1 MLITIWK
8 RRYDYIWKI
17 FYRRK
22 RNSCRKQKPYYTLRE
37 DEDIC
42 KKLFDEF
49 ELDINDSHIINGH
62 VPVKSKSGESP
73 IKANGKILVIDGGFS
88 KAYQDKTG
96 IAGYTLIYNSKT
108 MQLVSHQ
115 PFSSMEEAIC
125 DENDIISTTVV
136 VEHKAERKMV
146 RDTDEGKRM
155 QNEIDEL
162 KMLLKAYQKG
172 LIKQKYNI

>member
-1 MLITIWK
+1 MDFFK
-8 RRYDYIWKI
+8 KFFDY
-17 FYRRK
+17 
-22 RNSCRKQKPYYTLRE
+22 
-37 DEDIC
+37 
-42 KKLFDEF
+42 FD
-49 ELDINDSHIINGH
+49 LYINDSHIINGH

-146 RDTDEGKRM
+146 RECRM
-155 QNEIDEL
+155 
-162 KMLLKAYQKG
+162 K
-172 LIKQKYNI
+172 

>member
-1 MLITIWK
+1 
-8 RRYDYIWKI
+8 
-17 FYRRK
+17 
-22 RNSCRKQKPYYTLRE
+22 
-37 DEDIC
+37 
-42 KKLFDEF
+42 
-49 ELDINDSHIINGH
+49 
-62 VPVKSKSGESP
+62 
-73 IKANGKILVIDGGFS
+73 
-88 KAYQDKTG
+88 
-96 IAGYTLIYNSKT
+96 